1 MFFNGFEALY
11 RVVIV
16 SALAYASLVLILR
29 VAGKRS
35 LSKLN
40 AFDLAV
46 TVAFG
51 STLATVLLSKDV
63 ALSEGALAFAML
75 AILQYAVSALSVR
88 SGTVKKF
95 VRSEPRILCR
105 DGRFLE
111 EALREERVT
120 ESELDAAIRKEGI
133 GRIEEVAVAVLETDG
148 SFSIIRK
155 GGDGP
160 MTALRFV
167 RED

>member
-16 SALAYASLVLILR
+16 SALAYAGLILILR
-29 VAGKRS
+29 IAGKRS
-35 LSKLN
+35 LAKLN
-40 AFDLAV
+40 AFDFAV

-63 ALSEGALAFAML
+63 ALVEGVLAFAML
-75 AILQYAVSALSVR
+75 ALLQYIVSALSVR
-88 SGTVKKF
+88 SGKVKDL

-105 DGRFLE
+105 DGKVRHD
-111 EALREERVT
+111 ALREERVT
-120 ESELDAAIRKEGI
+120 ESELNAAIRKEGI
-133 GRIEEVAVAVLETDG
+133 GRVEEVAVAILETDG

-160 MTALRFV
+160 MTALEFV